1 MSNYYGKCVS
11 THGKVTKGGVPK
23 HSGNFSYQS
32 MHYQSLQSRD
42 YPVREKDGKLIVGD
56 HTPLYE
62 LMPIAVYELA
72 VVDEQFESVCR
83 KCTVV
88 VDGKE
93 YEGYKTLT
101 RRHYSGAAFSQ
112 YDFVYREQVY
122 TDFEIEVE
130 FTEY

>member
-1 MSNYYGKCVS
+1 MSNFNGKCIS
-11 THGKVTKGGVPK
+11 THGKVTKGGSPK
-23 HSGNFSYQS
+23 HSGNFSYQT

-72 VVDEQFESVCR
+72 VVDECFESVRR
-83 KCTVV
+83 KVKV
-88 VDGKE
+88 ILDGKE

-101 RRHYSGAAFSQ
+101 RRYYPGGAFDNYQ
-112 YDFVYREQVY
+112 FIYREQVY
-122 TDFEIEVE
+122 TDFD
-130 FTEY
+130 FDYQFKEY